1 MLYTRMVGSYYPDTH
16 PEVEALQGRNLR
28 EMPPW
33 RKAELLTALVR
44 SSHQLALAGLRH
56 RYPQAEPAEI
66 KLRYAGLLLGEE
78 VASKFYGKLHT
89 KP

>member
-1 MLYTRMVGSYYPDTH
+1 MVASYYLDTH
-16 PEVEALQGRNLR
+16 PEIEALQACKLR

-44 SSHQLALAGLRH
+44 SSHELALAGLRQRH
-56 RYPQAEPAEI
+56 PLADPAEI
-66 KLRYAGLLLGEE
+66 KRRYASLLLGEE
-78 VASKFYGKLHT
+78 TASKFYGKLRA

>member
-1 MLYTRMVGSYYPDTH
+1 MASYYPDTH
-16 PEVEALQGRNLR
+16 PEVEALQARTLR

-44 SSHQLALAGLRH
+44 CSHQLAVAGLRQ
-56 RYPQAEPAEI
+56 RYPEAAPAEI
-66 KLRYAGLLLGEE
+66 KRRLAGPLLGEE
-78 VASKFYGKLHT
+78 TASKFYGKLHP